1 MRIRA
6 VILWLALAGLCL
18 PTHGW
23 AAGASVLPPPQ
34 IADVALR
41 DGGVLV
47 GQIVNGQNAPQSGIR
62 VSLQDTQNREV
73 AAAVTDRQGS
83 FAISGVRGGVYQ
95 LVTPQGRQIYRVWSS
110 GMAPPSAQ
118 QGVLLVA
125 PGQTVRGQ
133 DGDSF
138 VTAHPGVFGA
148 LVGAGVATAVAVPVA
163 YGQGITKAPSSP

>member
-1 MRIRA
+1 MSIRTA
-6 VILWLALAGLCL
+6 SVVFALAGLCL
-18 PTHGW
+18 PAAGW
-23 AAGASVLPPPQ
+23 AANASVLPPPQ

-41 DGGVLV
+41 DGGVLA

-73 AAAVTDRQGS
+73 AAAVTDRQGA

-95 LVTPQGRQIYRVWSS
+95 LVTPQGRQIYRVWSP

-125 PGQTVRGQ
+125 PGETVRGQ
-133 DGDSF
+133 DGDGLLG
-138 VTAHPGVFGA
+138 AHPGAVGA
-148 LVGAGVATAVAVPVA
+148 LIGAGVATAIAVPVA
-163 YGQGITKAPSSP
+163 YGAGITKAPSSP